1 VEWYDAIALAAV
13 LGQLAFAYY
22 AVRNY
27 RYVRAT
33 HRKTAPL
40 ADPPHVTLIV
50 PCKGLDTQFE
60 HNISAFFRQDH
71 GNYGLI
77 FVVQAQTDPAYDRL
91 QSICERMAPEATT
104 ADVRILVAGLST
116 ACSQK
121 IHNLLYGIE
130 RISQETQIIAF
141 ADSDICPRH
150 DWLRR
155 LSRPL
160 RRSLNRSKIGL
171 ATGYRWF
178 VPAEDN
184 LATLALSAMN
194 AAVAQL
200 LGNSPF
206 NHAWGGSMAVRVEDF
221 RRLGL
226 PDIWKSTLSDD
237 LSLSQA
243 IRKARMKVA
252 FVAGCLAASHESMTW
267 PDLVEFG
274 RRQFLITRVYAPST
288 WWLGLISSLGA
299 VVGLWGSVALALHAR
314 AVGTDHARLYA
325 LVPALFIAGHLL
337 RAFLRQSMVAR
348 VFPEHTER
356 LKAARRADILGF
368 WLWSPLLLA
377 LILSSAFGRTIR
389 WRGTRYRLVS
399 STRTEVL
406 GP

>member
-1 VEWYDAIALAAV
+1 MQWYDAIALAAV
-13 LGQLAFAYY
+13 FGQLAFAYY

-60 HNISAFFRQDH
+60 HNISAFFKQDH
-71 GNYGLI
+71 GNYSLT
-77 FVVQAQTDPAYDRL
+77 FVVQERTDPAYERL
-91 QSICERMAPEATT
+91 QRICRHMASESKT
-104 ADVRILVAGLST
+104 ADVRVLVAGLST

-121 IHNLLYGIE
+121 IHNLLYAIE
-130 RISQETQIIAF
+130 YISQETQIIAF

-155 LSRPL
+155 LTRPL
-160 RRSLNRSKIGL
+160 RRSKIGL
-171 ATGYRWF
+171 TTGYRWF
-178 VPAEDN
+178 VPAKDN
-184 LATLALSAMN
+184 LATLALSAIN

-226 PDIWKSTLSDD
+226 PETWKSTLSDD

-243 IRKARMKVA
+243 VRKARMKVA
-252 FVAGCLAASHESMTW
+252 FVAGCLAASHESITW
-267 PDLVEFG
+267 PGLFEFG

-288 WWLGLISSLGA
+288 WGLGLLSSLGA
-299 VVGLWGSVALALHAR
+299 VVGLWGSVALALHAC
-314 AVGTDHARLYA
+314 AVGTDHRLLYA
-325 LVPALFIAGHLL
+325 LVPVLFFAGHLL
-337 RAFLRQSMVAR
+337 RAFLRQSMIAR
-348 VFPEHTER
+348 VFPEHADR
-356 LKAARRADILGF
+356 LKAAKRADLLGF
-368 WLWSPLLLA
+368 WLWSPLLLV
-377 LILSSAFGRTIR
+377 LILSSAVGRTIR

-399 STRTEVL
+399 PTRTEVL
-406 GP
+406 GH